1 MPDALLHQS
10 TENLMHYLCPSPLSE
25 LARLRSIYRWMTS
38 FRLEDLIK
46 DQLSDGREAMPQSP
60 LEQLKKI
67 SSQTTNY
74 AAVFTQLTRLEWT
87 AMLDVSDVAS
97 VIPNSL
103 VLTIGIAARTC
114 LLIGTTKGNQN

>member
-10 TENLMHYLCPSPLSE
+10 TEDLMHYLCPSPLSE
-25 LARLRSIYRWMTS
+25 LARLRSLYRWMTS

-46 DQLSDGREAMPQSP
+46 DQLSDGREALPQSP

-74 AAVFTQLTRLEWT
+74 AAVFTQLARLDST
-87 AMLDVSDVAS
+87 VMLHVSEVAS
-97 VIPNSL
+97 VIPNNRL
-103 VLTIGIAARTC
+103 HNIGIAARAC
-114 LLIGTTKGNQN
+114 LLIGTT